1 MQQNA
6 GRLRGLLDEEAEGQD
21 DLSPAG
27 DAAVRAHLRLVCEAL
42 AATAGP
48 AHRTA
53 FEELAETLPG
63 RFDGG
68 EDELAGDLELLGDA
82 AAHELHLQFGTGQTG
97 DDPLV
102 RDVTE
107 RRLRVQAWTRF
118 FLRRVGEAA
127 GDDRFAATTLEWM
140 GERQTH
146 LAHTIFTMDRR
157 AKEGEI
163 ARRGPEAVDDPVLV
177 NQIGQAAML
186 QAHMRFLV
194 EAVAATLP
202 RRGGSEREAERSG

>member
-1 MQQNA
+1 MQQNG
-6 GRLRGLLDEEAEGQD
+6 GRLRTLLDDEAVRQT

-27 DAAVRAHLRLVCEAL
+27 EAAVRAHLRLVCEAL

-48 AHRTA
+48 ARRAA
-53 FEELAETLPG
+53 FEELAETLPD

-68 EDELAGDLELLGDA
+68 EEELAGDLELLGDA
-82 AAHELHLQFGTGQTG
+82 AAHELELQFGSEQAS

-107 RRLRVQAWTRF
+107 RRLRLQAWTRF

-127 GDDRFAATTLEWM
+127 GDDAFAAATLEWM
-140 GERQTH
+140 GERHTH
-146 LAHTIFTMDRR
+146 LANTIFTMDRR

-194 EAVAATLP
+194 EAIAATLL
-202 RRGGSEREAERSG
+202 RRT